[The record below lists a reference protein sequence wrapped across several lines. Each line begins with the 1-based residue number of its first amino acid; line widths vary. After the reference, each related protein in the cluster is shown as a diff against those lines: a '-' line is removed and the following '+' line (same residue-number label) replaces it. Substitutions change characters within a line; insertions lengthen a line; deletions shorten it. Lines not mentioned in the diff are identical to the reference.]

1 MSIPQICP
9 CCTNHISEPHRMGC
23 SFETPEYAHLG
34 WPNKVFAK
42 DISDDWPPKSIQTP
56 SDGVAL
62 INIAHP
68 IQRRVH
74 SGDSAGILT
83 MGDDTASAIRRL
95 LDYLNEEPDERP
107 LVQPAPMEEKV
118 ADISDKTKILCRLK
132 DKCNELRKE
141 AAGIYNVEARAK
153 RNFAADILESL
164 IEEET
169 SAW

>member
-9 CCTNHISEPHRMGC
+9 SCGNHISAAHATDCCYG
-23 SFETPEYAHLG
+23 TTEYAYLG
-34 WPNKVFAK
+34 WPSA
-42 DISDDWPPKSIQTP
+42 

-74 SGDSAGILT
+74 NGDSAGILT

-107 LVQPAPMEEKV
+107 LVQPEPMEEKV

>member
-9 CCTNHISEPHRMGC
+9 SCGNHISAAHATDCCYG
-23 SFETPEYAHLG
+23 TPEYAHIG
-34 WPNKVFAK
+34 WPSYQVTKTTT
-42 DISDDWPPKSIQTP
+42 STGTG
-56 SDGVAL
+56 DGIAL

-74 SGDSAGILT
+74 NGDSAGILT
-83 MGDDTASAIRRL
+83 MGDDTASVIRRL
-95 LDYLNEEPDERP
+95 VDYLNDEPEKNEANNWP
-107 LVQPAPMEEKV
+107 PEPMEEKV